1 MILAIDLGGT
11 KLGYGVFTSSGK
23 ILETDTFPT
32 DSDFIHQLN
41 QLLARICQKH
51 PLVSLV
57 SLGVPGPVTA
67 RVMEGSKPL
76 NCLASIDFTKALNVG
91 PLPLIVCNDLHMAA
105 HYELHCGVGKHL
117 TQFCLVSLSTG
128 IGVAVV
134 NNGVIL
140 QGRTEMGH
148 QILLPGLQPPR
159 NCTNHQNCWVSL
171 ASGAAIV
178 ERFGTEADQTT
189 EQIIGKVLKPGQ
201 IAHLRAVNAQA
212 FGNLISAYDPQAIV
226 IMGSMGLHQFEVL
239 IPNSSEIE
247 AFTINRPIPPFI
259 RCAAAGNAGILGA
272 FYKALPLISEPR
284 Q

>member
-1 MILAIDLGGT
+1 
-11 KLGYGVFTSSGK
+11 
-23 ILETDTFPT
+23 
-32 DSDFIHQLN
+32 
-41 QLLARICQKH
+41 
-51 PLVSLV
+51 
-57 SLGVPGPVTA
+57 
-67 RVMEGSKPL
+67 
-76 NCLASIDFTKALNVG
+76 
-91 PLPLIVCNDLHMAA
+91 MAA

-201 IAHLRAVNAQA
+201 IAQLRAVNAQA

-247 AFTINRPIPPFI
+247 AFTVNRPIPPFI